1 MTDSKLTAAQC
12 VTAAQIILKARQ
24 WNLTAFQLVAIF
36 DLLDDVGALAL
47 AQANGLT
54 SAELADVVQVVK
66 LRLVRN
72 GHRYAGKHWRSVIDV
87 DAA

>member
-36 DLLDDVGALAL
+36 DLLDDVGALA
-47 AQANGLT
+47 QANGLT